1 MVPSHAHARPSSRT
15 SASSDQQAQSTS
27 RPRQPQ
33 PATPRSPP
41 VSFRDVS
48 PAAVEQQRSEESR
61 ASTLVKATA
70 TSTRERIVN
79 SYHRLCGHSSCNES
93 GNGECEHG
101 ILSPRASSVHHAWE
115 DSTERG
121 SGSFGGK
128 FNSRGGDLTHE
139 VLGDAVTDGL
149 LGGRRGQTGDND
161 EQGTKHTST
170 TEWLATKHNVKG
182 RRRMYVQES
191 KAIRGQSRI

>member
-1 MVPSHAHARPSSRT
+1 MVPSHAHAKPSSRT
-15 SASSDQQAQSTS
+15 SASSDQQAQSAS
-27 RPRQPQ
+27 RLRQTQ
-33 PATPRSPP
+33 PATSRSPP
-41 VSFRDVS
+41 VSLRNVS
-48 PAAVEQQRSEESR
+48 AEQHGSEESR

-70 TSTRERIVN
+70 TSARERIVS

-101 ILSPRASSVHHAWE
+101 LLSPRASSVHHAWE

-149 LGGRRGQTGDND
+149 FGGRRGQIGDDD
-161 EQGTKHTST
+161 EHGTKHTST
-170 TEWLATKHNVKG
+170 TEWLATTHNIKG
-182 RRRMYVQES
+182 RKRMYVRKDKTTQ
-191 KAIRGQSRI
+191 GQPLI

>member
-1 MVPSHAHARPSSRT
+1 MVSSHAHSRPSSRN
-15 SASSDQQAQSTS
+15 SASCDQQAQSASRHWSTQSATS
-27 RPRQPQ
+27 
-33 PATPRSPP
+33 RSPP
-41 VSFRDVS
+41 VSLHGDS
-48 PAAVEQQRSEESR
+48 PAAAEQQGSEESR

-70 TSTRERIVN
+70 TSARERVVN

-101 ILSPRASSVHHAWE
+101 ILSPRASSLHRAWE

-128 FNSRGGDLTHE
+128 LNSRGGDLTHE

-149 LGGRRGQTGDND
+149 LGGRRGQAGDD
-161 EQGTKHTST
+161 DDQGTKHTST

-182 RRRMYVQES
+182 RRRMYVRRN
-191 KAIRGQSRI
+191 KAIRGQSWI

>member
-1 MVPSHAHARPSSRT
+1 MVSSHAHSNPSSRG
-15 SASSDQQAQSTS
+15 SASYDQRAQSAS
-27 RPRQPQ
+27 RFRQSQ
-33 PATPRSPP
+33 PATSRSPP
-41 VSFRDVS
+41 AFSYDDS
-48 PAAVEQQRSEESR
+48 SAAAEQQGSEESR

-70 TSTRERIVN
+70 TSARERVVN

-128 FNSRGGDLTHE
+128 FNSRGGDLMHG

-149 LGGRRGQTGDND
+149 LGGRRGQAGDDD

-170 TEWLATKHNVKG
+170 TEWLATKHDVKG
-182 RRRMYVQES
+182 RRRMYVRKN
-191 KAIRGQSRI
+191 KAIRIQLWV

>member
-1 MVPSHAHARPSSRT
+1 MVSSHAHSRPSSRS
-15 SASSDQQAQSTS
+15 SASCDQQAQSAS
-27 RPRQPQ
+27 RLRQPQ
-33 PATPRSPP
+33 PAPSRSPP
-41 VSFRDVS
+41 VSFHDDS
-48 PAAVEQQRSEESR
+48 PAAAEQQGSEESR

-70 TSTRERIVN
+70 TSARERVVN

-101 ILSPRASSVHHAWE
+101 ILSPRASSVHHTWE

-128 FNSRGGDLTHE
+128 FNSRGGDLMHGI
-139 VLGDAVTDGL
+139 LGDAVTDGL
-149 LGGRRGQTGDND
+149 LGGRRGQAGDND

-170 TEWLATKHNVKG
+170 TEWLATKHDVKG
-182 RRRMYVQES
+182 RRRMYVRKN
-191 KAIRGQSRI
+191 KAIRIQLWV